1 MASHPFNLTV
11 KKGEPMTDL
20 DAGASSGE
28 VPAGINT
35 NTPSAARMYDYWL
48 GGKDNFPADQ
58 EAGEAVLEVFPEMR
72 RGVREN
78 RALLGRMVRY
88 LAGEAGIRQFLD
100 IGAGLPTKQNL
111 HEVAQAIAPESRIV
125 YVDNDPIVMVHA
137 RALLQSTPQ
146 GVTRYLEAD
155 LRDPNRILKGAQ
167 ETLDFSQPVAIS
179 LLMILM
185 LIHDADDP
193 YGIIRQLME
202 AVPSGSYLAIAH
214 PAGDVDTGEIAAAY
228 GRLSQMMGEPPMLRS
243 HAEIARFFDG
253 LELVDPGLVQLH
265 RWQPAPDAE
274 GLQFDVPAY
283 AGVGRKP

>member
-1 MASHPFNLTV
+1 
-11 KKGEPMTDL
+11 MTDL
-20 DAGASSGE
+20 DSGPSSGD

-35 NTPSAARMYDYWL
+35 NTPSPARMYDYWL

-111 HEVAQAIAPESRIV
+111 HEVAQGVAPESRII

-137 RALLQSTPQ
+137 RALLQSSPQ
-146 GVTRYLEAD
+146 GVTKYVEAD
-155 LRDPNRILKGAQ
+155 LRDPDRILKGAQ
-167 ETLDFSQPVAIS
+167 ETLDFSQPVAIT

-185 LIHDADDP
+185 LIQDAEGP
-193 YGIIRQLME
+193 YGIIRQLMD
-202 AVPSGSYLAIAH
+202 AVPSGSYLAISH
-214 PAGDVDTGEIAAAY
+214 PAGDVDTGEIASAY
-228 GRLSQMMGEPPMLRS
+228 ERLSQMMGEPPILRS

-253 LELVDPGLVQLH
+253 LEMVDPGLVQLH
-265 RWQPAPDAE
+265 RWRPAPDAE